1 MNRTR
6 NAITLEPFNA
16 KNNKEVYRITSPGN
30 ASKYY
35 LVKKKSLMSLI
46 GNKSRIPAINALNAL
61 VYAAHN
67 KNYTHVAH
75 FTWPFNGPIN
85 SRVFYAFP
93 KRTAIKN
100 YIIRKWNNNYGRVNV
115 RDPVYG
121 VPLKLT
127 QISINRLTANNLR
140 GARVEKRQNNKN
152 TQEFKKRK
160 KNT

>member
-6 NAITLEPFNA
+6 NAITLEPFTIN
-16 KNNKEVYRITSPGN
+16 NNKEVYRITSPVN

-35 LVKKKSLMSLI
+35 LVKKSSLMSLI
-46 GNKSRIPAINALNAL
+46 GNKSRIPALNALNAL

-67 KNYTHVAH
+67 KNFTHIAH
-75 FTWPFNGPIN
+75 FSWPFNGPIN

-127 QISINRLTANNLR
+127 QISMNRLTANNIR
-140 GARVEKRQNNKN
+140 GGRVEKRQNVRN
-152 TQEFKKRK
+152 TQEFKNRK
-160 KNT
+160 KNR